1 MSILKQIEEKWQAK
15 WENAHVFEADP
26 DPTRK
31 KIMVTFTYPYM
42 NGPLHVGHAF
52 TAARVDKHT
61 PSSITNTLR
70 KPPELSWLEVFCFQ
84 LSAG

>member
-1 MSILKQIEEKWQAK
+1 MSSLKQIEDKWRNR

-26 DPTRK
+26 DQK
-31 KIMVTFTYPYM
+31 KQKVSVAFPYPYM
-42 NGPLHVGHAF
+42 NGPLHAGHAF

-61 PSSITNTLR
+61 PSNITNTLR